1 MIRKLGLL
9 TCFSCLT
16 SIGCAEGSSGV
27 TRMADGVR
35 YEGRFVNP
43 EAYAAYLIGVER
55 EALGEYKNALS
66 SYLEAHAEDPDSP
79 EVWARIGAVQ
89 CAASTP
95 EHGPKAAQIAFE
107 HGLQNDPDYFG
118 NYLERARCAER
129 AHDFEVALSDATAAV
144 ARRPDD
150 ESANLMVARLLQAL
164 GRRAEAR
171 AWLEGLQTYR
181 MPSAAAARALEATRS
196 AAGLTAAPAPNATSA
211 STSVSTSASSFASTS
226 STARSAA
233 FAELQSGRA
242 ERARKQAQ
250 LELDADPTNSDAWIA
265 ALVACD
271 ALRDAQCF
279 ESALASLR
287 TPSLAPSREAL
298 GYLRELLDRRTGSKV
313 VF

>member
-1 MIRKLGLL
+1 VIRKLGLL
-9 TCFSCLT
+9 TCLSWLT
-16 SIGCAEGSSGV
+16 LLTCVGCAEGAGGI

-43 EAYAAYLIGVER
+43 EAYAAYLLGVER
-55 EALGEYKNALS
+55 EAHGEYKNALS

-79 EVWARIGAVQ
+79 EIWARIGAVQ

-95 EHGPKAAQIAFE
+95 ERGPKAAQVAFE
-107 HGLQNDPDYFG
+107 RGLRNDPDYFG

-129 AHDFEVALSDATAAV
+129 AHAFNVALSDATAAV

-164 GRRAEAR
+164 GRSAEAR
-171 AWLEGLQTYR
+171 AWLEGLQTYCT
-181 MPSAAAARALEATRS
+181 PSAAAARALEATRTPAGF
-196 AAGLTAAPAPNATSA
+196 AAAATPNATA
-211 STSVSTSASSFASTS
+211 AATSAATS
-226 STARSAA
+226 SAARSAA

-271 ALRDAQCF
+271 ALRDTQCF
-279 ESALASLR
+279 ESVLTSLR
-287 TPSLAPSREAL
+287 APSLAPSQEAL
-298 GYLRELLDRRTGSKV
+298 GYLRELLDRRTGTKI

>member
-1 MIRKLGLL
+1 VNVRPLAVLALSAWL
-9 TCFSCLT
+9 TTL
-16 SIGCAEGSSGV
+16 GCAEGSGGI

-43 EAYAAYLIGVER
+43 EAYAAYLLGVER
-55 EALGEYKNALS
+55 EARGEYKNALS
-66 SYLEAHAEDPDSP
+66 AYLEAHAEDPDSP

-89 CAASTP
+89 CVSSPA
-95 EHGPKAAQIAFE
+95 ERGPSVARVAFE
-107 HGLQNDPDYFG
+107 RGLRNDPDYYG

-129 AHDFEVALSDATAAV
+129 ARAFEVALRDAQAAV

-164 GRRAEAR
+164 GRSADAR

-181 MPSAAAARALEATRS
+181 TPSAAAARALEATRRP
-196 AAGLTAAPAPNATSA
+196 AGLTAAAAPNATSA
-211 STSVSTSASSFASTS
+211 PASVATSTPTS
-226 STARSAA
+226 SAARSAA
-233 FAELQSGRA
+233 FAELHSGRA

-271 ALRDAQCF
+271 ALRDTQCF
-279 ESALASLR
+279 ESALSSLR
-287 TPSLAPSREAL
+287 TPSLAPSQEAL
-298 GYLRELLDRRTGSKV
+298 GYLRELLNRRTGSKI

>member
-1 MIRKLGLL
+1 
-9 TCFSCLT
+9 
-16 SIGCAEGSSGV
+16 
-27 TRMADGVR
+27 MADGVR

-43 EAYAAYLIGVER
+43 EAYAAYLLGVER
-55 EALGEYKNALS
+55 EARGEYRNALS

-79 EVWARIGAVQ
+79 EIWARIGAVQ

-95 EHGPKAAQIAFE
+95 ARGPKAAQAAFE
-107 HGLQNDPDYFG
+107 RGLRNDPDYFG

-129 AHDFEVALSDATAAV
+129 AHAFKVALSDATAAV
-144 ARRPDD
+144 ARRPED

-164 GRRAEAR
+164 GRSTEAR

-181 MPSAAAARALEATRS
+181 TPSAAAARALEATRRSASPAAS
-196 AAGLTAAPAPNATSA
+196 AAPNSSATSSSTSA
-211 STSVSTSASSFASTS
+211 STSSS
-226 STARSAA
+226 ARSAA

-279 ESALASLR
+279 R
-287 TPSLAPSREAL
+287 THRAQQPTRAQPRAQSRSPRLPPRAPRPPHGVPKSFS
-298 GYLRELLDRRTGSKV
+298 D
-313 VF
+313 

>member
-1 MIRKLGLL
+1 VIRKLGLFACFSWL
-9 TCFSCLT
+9 TCV
-16 SIGCAEGSSGV
+16 GCAEGSGGI

-43 EAYAAYLIGVER
+43 AAYAAYLLGVER
-55 EALGEYKNALS
+55 EARGEYKNALS

-79 EVWARIGAVQ
+79 EIWARIGAVQ

-95 EHGPKAAQIAFE
+95 ERGPKAAQVAFE
-107 HGLQNDPDYFG
+107 RGLRNDPDYFG

-129 AHDFEVALSDATAAV
+129 ARAFNVALSDATAAV

-150 ESANLMVARLLQAL
+150 ESANLMVARVLQAL
-164 GRRAEAR
+164 GRSAEAR

-181 MPSAAAARALEATRS
+181 TPSVAAARALEATRRPV
-196 AAGLTAAPAPNATSA
+196 GPTPAPAPN
-211 STSVSTSASSFASTS
+211 STSASASVATSAPTSAPTS
-226 STARSAA
+226 SAARSAA

-242 ERARKQAQ
+242 ERARKQAL

-279 ESALASLR
+279 ESALTSLR
-287 TPSLAPSREAL
+287 TPSLAPSQEAL
-298 GYLRELLDRRTGSKV
+298 GYLRELLDRRTGSKL

>member
-1 MIRKLGLL
+1 VIRKLALLACFSWL
-9 TCFSCLT
+9 TCV
-16 SIGCAEGSSGV
+16 GCAEGSGGI

-43 EAYAAYLIGVER
+43 EAYAAYLLGVER
-55 EALGEYKNALS
+55 EARGEYKNALS

-79 EVWARIGAVQ
+79 EIWARIGAVQ

-95 EHGPKAAQIAFE
+95 ERGPKAAQVAFE
-107 HGLQNDPDYFG
+107 RGLRNDPDYFG

-129 AHDFEVALSDATAAV
+129 ARAFNVALSDATAAV

-164 GRRAEAR
+164 GRSAEAR

-181 MPSAAAARALEATRS
+181 TPSAAAARALEATRGP
-196 AAGLTAAPAPNATSA
+196 AGLAAAAAPNSA
-211 STSVSTSASSFASTS
+211 SAPSAPTSNA
-226 STARSAA
+226 ARSAA
-233 FAELQSGRA
+233 FVELQSGRA

-271 ALRDAQCF
+271 ALRDTQCF
-279 ESALASLR
+279 ESALTSLR
-287 TPSLAPSREAL
+287 TPSLAPSQQAL
-298 GYLRELLDRRTGSKV
+298 DYLRELLDRRTGTKI

>member
-1 MIRKLGLL
+1 VIRKLGLL
-9 TCFSCLT
+9 VCFSWLT
-16 SIGCAEGSSGV
+16 CVGCAEGSGGI

-43 EAYAAYLIGVER
+43 EAYAAYLLGVER
-55 EALGEYKNALS
+55 EARGEYKNALS
-66 SYLEAHAEDPDSP
+66 SYLDAHAEDPDSP
-79 EVWARIGAVQ
+79 EVWARIGAVE

-95 EHGPKAAQIAFE
+95 EHGPKAAQVAFE
-107 HGLQNDPDYFG
+107 RGLRNDPDYFG

-129 AHDFEVALSDATAAV
+129 AHAFSVALSDATAAV

-164 GRRAEAR
+164 GRGAEAR

-181 MPSAAAARALEATRS
+181 TPSAAAARALEATRRSAGTS
-196 AAGLTAAPAPNATSA
+196 AAAVSN
-211 STSVSTSASSFASTS
+211 STSAPTS
-226 STARSAA
+226 SSTRSAA

-271 ALRDAQCF
+271 ALRDTQCF
-279 ESALASLR
+279 ESALTSLR
-287 TPSLAPSREAL
+287 TPSLAPSQEAL
-298 GYLRELLDRRTGSKV
+298 GYLRELLDRRTGSKI